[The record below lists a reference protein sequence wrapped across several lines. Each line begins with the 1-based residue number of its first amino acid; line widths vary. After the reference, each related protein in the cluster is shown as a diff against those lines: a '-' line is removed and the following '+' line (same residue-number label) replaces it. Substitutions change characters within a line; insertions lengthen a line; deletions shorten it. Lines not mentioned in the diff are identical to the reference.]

1 MNLISHP
8 PSVTKSNSEMKFVGI
23 FMLFALFVISINA
36 NVGKPDDAVQAER
49 KVHRNIQNFEKESS
63 LENSVSLPRLR
74 D

>member
-1 MNLISHP
+1 MNHISNQ
-8 PSVTKSNSEMKFVGI
+8 PSVTKSNTETKFVGI

-49 KVHRNIQNFEKESS
+49 KVYRNIQKFEEESS
-63 LENSVSLPRLR
+63 LEYFR